1 VTKKA
6 INEAQGFLTI
16 DYEDRSHQIVNV
28 EFLLRRHPTDEVIDF
43 LRQIQREYD
52 RKLKKRIKKDKSDPV
67 INDIVAKRFRLRMAI
82 NTIRNNEKRGIAA

>member
-1 VTKKA
+1 
-6 INEAQGFLTI
+6 
-16 DYEDRSHQIVNV
+16 
-28 EFLLRRHPTDEVIDF
+28 LLRRHPTDEVIDF